1 MNRELKFRVWD
12 KQQKKF
18 HTDADWGISLQGS
31 CIIGF
36 ASHDSWNH
44 DKGYKINLAN
54 QDNLVVQQYTGLK
67 DSKGNDIYEGDI
79 VEFRTLNHENLTTDS
94 VVFSDGAFILEDIL
108 YNLCDV
114 IVKIIGNIFEN
125 PELLEH

>member
-1 MNRELKFRVWD
+1 MNRELKFRILD
-12 KQQKKF
+12 KLNRNEELLINNLGKIFVIDQGCGQANE
-18 HTDADWGISLQGS
+18 ADDQENYVI
-31 CIIGF
+31 
-36 ASHDSWNH
+36 
-44 DKGYKINLAN
+44 
-54 QDNLVVQQYTGLK
+54 QQYTGLK
-67 DSKGNDIYEGDI
+67 DKNGVEIYEGDI

-125 PELLEH
+125 PELIKNK